1 MTRRRS
7 VPWIHRWSRPIMGG
21 ISIIGALLTAYLT
34 YEKLMGN
41 AAGACSAEGC
51 DIVLNSPYAM
61 IFGTPLTLFGCLG
74 YISMAVFALVPLLIN
89 PDSQKK
95 LRDNLERWTGLL
107 LFVGGTSMAVFSGY
121 LMYVL
126 AFKIQAVCPYCITSA
141 LFSLSLFVLAIVGRA
156 WEDVG
161 QLAFTGVAVALVTL
175 VGTLGVYANVGDET
189 TTASGSANVQ
199 LARHLSGMGAQMFGA
214 YWCPHCIDQ
223 KEAFGKE
230 AFGAIDY
237 VECDSKGK
245 NQRAELCKAQKIKG
259 FPTWKIEGQF
269 YEGKKDLQKL
279 ADLSNYKGP
288 RDFEATETEKK

>member
-1 MTRRRS
+1 MIRRRS

-21 ISIIGALLTAYLT
+21 ISIIGALVTAYLT

-41 AAGACSAEGC
+41 AAGACSAQGC
-51 DIVLNSPYAM
+51 DIVLNSPYAT
-61 IFGTPLTLFGCLG
+61 IFGVPLTLFGLLG
-74 YISMAVFALVPLLIN
+74 YVSMAAFALVPLAIN
-89 PDSQKK
+89 PDNQKK
-95 LRDNLERWTGLL
+95 LRDRWEQWTGLL
-107 LFVGGTSMAVFSGY
+107 LFVGGTSMAMFSGY

-175 VGTLGVYANVGDET
+175 VGTLGVYANVGEGGT
-189 TTASGSANVQ
+189 TISGSANVQ
-199 LARHLSGMGAQMFGA
+199 LARHLTETRAQMFGA

-223 KEAFGKE
+223 KEMFGKE
-230 AFGAIDY
+230 AFKLVDY
-237 VECDSKGK
+237 VECDPKGK
-245 NQRAELCKAQKIKG
+245 NQRAQLCKAENIKG
-259 FPTWKIEGQF
+259 FPTWKIDGQL
-269 YEGKKDLQKL
+269 YEGEKDLQKL

-288 RDFEATETEKK
+288 RNFEATESP